1 MINKEKLEN
10 LGLKFVD
17 EYFYDDTHHSFVLKK
32 DDICVIV
39 DDNICETDKETIF
52 DYSKYCEM
60 QNKYMAEFQKLY
72 RYNYVDDNCYD
83 KIKEW
88 LCKTVEDIEIKD
100 DGGSFDVAHTDNTP
114 LEKTFEDLFVD
125 TYGDNATEYL
135 KKEYSVSLANG
146 RNVFVDYVIETK
158 NGNYAIEE
166 NGVHYHH
173 PCIIGNKAYDRQLEK
188 QNTLNLYG
196 FKVFRFSIQNLTFKE
211 QAIDNIK
218 TYLGEKENFINSIVV
233 KQERKFKL
241 YEHQE
246 QILDDLHK
254 SRQEGINTALIVIPT
269 ETGKSQIVI
278 EDIKDL
284 AKENEIHNVLIM
296 VPTTTLKND
305 WKKRVENLDKS
316 LNIEIKFYNTVF
328 QEKNSLDKSYYDYIV
343 FDEAHH
349 AQAANCKKTLQY
361 FTPKYLIGLTATP
374 ERLDRKKLD
383 EIFGEYESKLTL
395 REAIE
400 KGVISNIRCYR
411 LISNID
417 LSDVRYNGKDY
428 NYADLEKTL
437 IVDSRNELIVKTI
450 KKYFSPKKNF
460 YKQGIVFCVN
470 INHCKKL
477 EKMLNEQGITAKA
490 VYGSNKSN
498 DEIFEK
504 YKNKEIQFLLSCQ
517 IISEGW
523 DCPQTEVVVMARPT
537 LSKVLYL
544 QQIGRGVRNYPGKEC
559 LYVIDVV
566 DNYAGKLTPWSFNS
580 LFKIANYSD
589 FAGVINNN
597 FDYLNI
603 LGLSENEISMQAID
617 VFTFEEKYKDYK
629 SLEQTARELF
639 IGTNTLSKWVKQNP
653 NFSSLYL
660 PIGSK
665 MMPYFSSA
673 DIQNIKQIKKLKDH
687 NEETI
692 LQDFIDFVDE
702 NTLTYSFKLIF
713 LLNMF
718 RLADKEGEV
727 NMDNLID
734 EYSAFYKDRIER
746 NLQVDRSGC
755 VYDMEYLN
763 DRTKMKKSIL
773 DNPFEKFERK
783 RFVYFSK
790 DLNILSFNPNLWS
803 KLTDEIKDKII
814 SKERKFLEDYYKNMG
829 GL

>member
-10 LGLKFVD
+10 FGLKFVD
-17 EYFYDDTHHSFVLKK
+17 EYFYDDTHHSFVLEK

-39 DDNICETDKETIF
+39 DDNICENNKKIIF

-60 QNKYMAEFQKLY
+60 QNKYMSEFQKLY
-72 RYNYVDDNCYD
+72 RFNYIDDSCYN

-88 LCKTVEDIEIKD
+88 LCKTVEDIEVKD

-114 LEKTFEDLFVD
+114 LEKTFEDLFID

-146 RNVFVDYVIETK
+146 RNAFVDYVIETK

-218 TYLGEKENFINSIVV
+218 TYLGDKETFINSVIV

-246 QILDDLHK
+246 QILNDLHK

-269 ETGKSQIVI
+269 GTGKSQIVI

-284 AKENEIHNVLIM
+284 AKKNEIHNVLIM

-395 REAIE
+395 RGAIE

-417 LSDVRYNGKDY
+417 LSEVRYNGKDY

-450 KKYFSPKKNF
+450 KKYFSPKKDF

-580 LFKIANYSD
+580 LFKIATYSD

-665 MMPYFSSA
+665 MMPYFSST

-692 LQDFIDFVDE
+692 LHDFIDFVDE

-734 EYSAFYKDRIER
+734 EYSAFYKDRLER
-746 NLQVDRSGC
+746 NLQVDRSSC

-803 KLTDEIKDKII
+803 KLTDEIKDEII
-814 SKERKFLEDYYKNMG
+814 SKEKKFLEDYYKNMG

>member
-1 MINKEKLEN
+1 MINKSAFCN
-10 LGLKFVD
+10 LGLTFLD
-17 EYFYDDTHHSFVLKK
+17 EYSFDDTHSSFVFKK
-32 DDICVIV
+32 DNTCVIV
-39 DDNICETDKETIF
+39 DNNICENDKEVVF

-60 QNKYMAEFQKLY
+60 QNKYMAEYDKLY
-72 RYNYVDDNCYD
+72 RFNYVNDDTYT
-83 KIKEW
+83 KINEW
-88 LCKTVEDIEIKD
+88 LNKTPVDIKIKD
-100 DGGSFDVAHTDNTP
+100 DGGSFDNAHLDNTP
-114 LEKTFEDLFVD
+114 LEKTFEDLFVE

-135 KKEYSVSLANG
+135 KKEYSVSLDNG
-146 RNVFVDYVIETK
+146 RNAFVDYVVETK

-173 PCIIGNKAYDRQLEK
+173 PCLIGNKAYERQLEK
-188 QNTLNLYG
+188 QNTLVLYG
-196 FKVFRFSIQNLTFKE
+196 FKVFRFSSQNLSFKE
-211 QAIDNIK
+211 QTIDNIK
-218 TYLGEKENFINSIVV
+218 SYLGEKDNFINSIVV
-233 KQERKFKL
+233 KEQRKFKL

-246 QILDDLHK
+246 RILEDINK
-254 SRQEGINTALIVIPT
+254 SRKEGINTSLVVIPT
-269 ETGKSQIVI
+269 GTGKSQIVI
-278 EDIKDL
+278 EDLKQLAEDNKIKR
-284 AKENEIHNVLIM
+284 VLIM
-296 VPTTTLKND
+296 VPSIPIKED
-305 WKKRVENLDKS
+305 WEKRVEIFNGKLD
-316 LNIEIKFYNTVF
+316 IEIKYYNTVF
-328 QEKNSLDKSYYDYIV
+328 LEKNSLPKDYYDYVV

-374 ERLDRKKLD
+374 ERLDKRKLD
-383 EIFGEYESKLTL
+383 EIFGQYETKLTL

-417 LSDVRYNGKDY
+417 LSEVRYNGKDY

-437 IVDSRNELIVKTI
+437 VIDSRNELIVKTI
-450 KKYFSPKKNF
+450 KKYFAPQKDF

-470 INHCKKL
+470 IQHCKKL
-477 EKMLNEQGITAKA
+477 EKMLNDTGIKAKA
-490 VYGSNKSN
+490 VYGSNREN
-498 DEIFEK
+498 DVIFES

-517 IISEGW
+517 VISEGW
-523 DCPQTEVVVMARPT
+523 DCPQTEIVVMARPT

-566 DNYAGKLTPWSFNS
+566 DNYEGKLTPWSFNS

-589 FAGVINNN
+589 FAGVINNS

-603 LGLSENEISMQAID
+603 LGLSESEISMQEID
-617 VFTFEEKYKDYK
+617 AFTFEEKYKDFK
-629 SLEQTARELF
+629 SLEQAARELF
-639 IGTNTLSKWVKQNP
+639 VGTNTLSKWVKINP
-653 NFSSLYL
+653 SFSSLSL

-665 MMPYFSSA
+665 LMPYFSNE
-673 DIQNIKQIKKLKDH
+673 DIAKIKQAKQLKEH

-692 LQDFIDFVDE
+692 LQDFIDFIDE

-713 LLNMF
+713 MLNMF
-718 RLADKEGEV
+718 DLADKEGEV
-727 NMDNLID
+727 NIDNLID
-734 EYSAFYKDRIER
+734 KYTQFYIDRLDR
-746 NLQVDRSGC
+746 KLPVDRKGC
-755 VYDMEYLN
+755 VFDYDYLR

-790 DLNILSFNPNLWS
+790 DLNILSFNPILWS
-803 KLTDEIKDKII
+803 KLTEEIKQNIVN
-814 SKERKFLEDYYKNMG
+814 KEKQFLKAYYKNLG

>member
-1 MINKEKLEN
+1 MINKSTFCN
-10 LGLKFVD
+10 LGLTFLD
-17 EYFYDDTHHSFVLKK
+17 EYSFDDTHSSFVFKK
-32 DDICVIV
+32 DNTCVIV
-39 DDNICETDKETIF
+39 DNNICENDKEVVF

-60 QNKYMAEFQKLY
+60 QNKYMAEYDKLY
-72 RYNYVDDNCYD
+72 RFNYVNDDTYT
-83 KIKEW
+83 KINEW
-88 LCKTVEDIEIKD
+88 LNKTPVDIKIKD
-100 DGGSFDVAHTDNTP
+100 DGGSFDNAHLDNTP
-114 LEKTFEDLFVD
+114 LEKTFEDLFVE

-135 KKEYSVSLANG
+135 KKEYSVSLDNG
-146 RNVFVDYVIETK
+146 RNAFVDYVVETK

-173 PCIIGNKAYDRQLEK
+173 PCLIGNKAYERQLEK
-188 QNTLNLYG
+188 QNTLVLYD
-196 FKVFRFSIQNLTFKE
+196 FKVFRFSSQNLSFKE
-211 QAIDNIK
+211 QTIDNIK
-218 TYLGEKENFINSIVV
+218 SYLGEKDNFINSIVV
-233 KQERKFKL
+233 KEQRKFKL

-246 QILDDLHK
+246 KILEDIHK
-254 SRQEGINTALIVIPT
+254 SRTECVNTALIVIPT
-269 ETGKSQIVI
+269 GTGKSQIVI
-278 EDIKDL
+278 EDLKQL
-284 AKENEIHNVLIM
+284 AKDNKVKKVLIM
-296 VPTTTLKND
+296 VPSIPIKED
-305 WKKRVENLDKS
+305 WQKRVAIFNGKLD
-316 LNIEIKFYNTVF
+316 IEIKYYNTVF
-328 QEKNSLDKSYYDYIV
+328 LEKNLLPKDYYDYIV

-374 ERLDRKKLD
+374 ERLDKRKLD
-383 EIFGEYESKLTL
+383 EIFGQYETKLTL

-417 LSDVRYNGKDY
+417 LSEVRYNGKDY

-437 IVDSRNELIVKTI
+437 VIDSRNELIVKTI
-450 KKYFSPKKNF
+450 KKYFAPQKDF

-470 INHCKKL
+470 IQHCKKL
-477 EKMLNEQGITAKA
+477 EKMLNDAGIKAKA
-490 VYGSNKSN
+490 VYGSNREN
-498 DEIFEK
+498 DVIFES

-517 IISEGW
+517 VISEGW
-523 DCPQTEVVVMARPT
+523 DCPQTEIVVMARPT

-566 DNYAGKLTPWSFNS
+566 DNYEGKLTPWSFNS

-589 FAGVINNN
+589 FAGVINNS

-603 LGLSENEISMQAID
+603 LGLSESEISMQEID
-617 VFTFEEKYKDYK
+617 VFTFEEKYKDFK
-629 SLEQTARELF
+629 SLEQAARELF
-639 IGTNTLSKWVKQNP
+639 VGTNTLSKWVKINP
-653 NFSSLYL
+653 SFSSLSL

-665 MMPYFSSA
+665 LMPYFSNE
-673 DIQNIKQIKKLKDH
+673 DIEKIKQAKQLKEH

-692 LQDFIDFVDE
+692 LQDFIDFIDE

-713 LLNMF
+713 MLSMF
-718 RLADKEGEV
+718 DLVDKEGEV
-727 NMDNLID
+727 NIDNLID
-734 EYSAFYKDRIER
+734 KYTQFYIDRLDR
-746 NLQVDRSGC
+746 KLPVDRKGC
-755 VYDMEYLN
+755 VFDYHYLR

-803 KLTDEIKDKII
+803 KLTEEIKQNIVN
-814 SKERKFLEDYYKNMG
+814 KEKQFLKEYYKNLG